1 MSRSFLPGLRRRG
14 VAAVGAGATA
24 LTVASLLAPT
34 STAFAVPQHAADA
47 STVHRV
53 AGATRLETAIAA
65 SLDQFPTVGSAQ
77 AVVLARSDN
86 FPDALAGGPLAA
98 NVGGPLLLTSSA
110 SLDTAVANEIKRVAP
125 KGATVYILG
134 GTKALSANVESAVT
148 TLGDTPK
155 RLQGSD
161 RFGTA
166 VAIADEMGDPT
177 TVFEATGLNFPDAL
191 AGGPAAIKSGGV
203 ILLTNGNQQSTATAA
218 YLSAHP
224 GGTHYALGGPA
235 AKADPSATPLVGDD
249 RFWTSADIAMH
260 FFPTTTID
268 GISTGYNFPDALAAG
283 PDLAAKS
290 APLLLVSAGAL
301 PEAITTVMMGQ
312 SRTITNAIVFGG
324 TQTVPDNVAAQVGA
338 LASATARAAA
348 ADTSA
353 AYTGQFGV
361 LSAKLDLAGLVGN
374 VTDVVDASSGDTT
387 EYKQGATTLTRAAL
401 YVPRAQLAALPLD
414 DESLKAAVNT
424 LFAQYDAD
432 SGITSTD
439 PDTLFTLN
447 AEQILLDPVAPASVR
462 YATYAAL
469 VADDVLT
476 FDTSGVKDSMGRVG
490 IEVYAPLGT
499 DAADQSKISYI
510 FDPNTLLPLEDTVFD
525 PSGKVITRTTVL
537 SLTTAATAPADP
549 YTS

>member
-14 VAAVGAGATA
+14 VAIIGAGATA

-34 STAFAVPQHAADA
+34 STAFAAPQHAADA
-47 STVHRV
+47 STVQRV
-53 AGATRLETAIAA
+53 AGATRLETAMAA

-98 NVGGPLLLTSSA
+98 KVGGPLLLTSSA

-249 RFWTSADIAMH
+249 RFWTSADIAMQ

-268 GISTGYNFPDALAAG
+268 GIATGYNFPDALAAG

-312 SRTITNAIVFGG
+312 SRTIATAIVFGG
-324 TQTVPDNVAAQVGA
+324 TQTVPDSVAAQVGA

-361 LSAKLDLAGLVGN
+361 LSANLDLAVLVGN

-387 EYKQGATTLTRAAL
+387 EYKHGSTTLTRAAL

-499 DAADQSKISYI
+499 DAADQSKISFI